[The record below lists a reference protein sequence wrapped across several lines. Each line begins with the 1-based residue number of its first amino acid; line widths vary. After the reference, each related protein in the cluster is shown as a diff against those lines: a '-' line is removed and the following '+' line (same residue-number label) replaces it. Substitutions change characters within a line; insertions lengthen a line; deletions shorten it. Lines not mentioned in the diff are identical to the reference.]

1 MEGEGGAWWWVREVW
16 RRVMCVVV
24 VDEGARGVCV
34 YVVYLVE
41 EGIDTV
47 CDEIVNRLHWVVE
60 DIRLY

>member
-1 MEGEGGAWWWVREVW
+1 M
-16 RRVMCVVV
+16 
-24 VDEGARGVCV
+24 
-34 YVVYLVE
+34 VYLVE